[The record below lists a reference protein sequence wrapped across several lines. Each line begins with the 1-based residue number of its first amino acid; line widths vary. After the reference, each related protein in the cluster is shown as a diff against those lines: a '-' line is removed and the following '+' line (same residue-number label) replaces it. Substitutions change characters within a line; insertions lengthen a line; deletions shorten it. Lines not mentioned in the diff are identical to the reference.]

1 MGFVIHGNLA
11 STGHGMDFELVK
23 LISQNVL
30 SKWIRECTNCNC
42 LAIKN
47 ELTLIL
53 SNFIENRF
61 VWLSKRGSDG
71 FRCDCGLWSGMNQFS
86 EFSAFFPSIFPSF
99 LPSSLFSYVLLES
112 LHQPVSLSLIIS
124 ELLSLYLK
132 FWMRPL
138 SKGRF
143 NFEQVIVA
151 ITGHGNKIVWIC
163 NTSIKSSMFAAFI
176 KMNCVYDLKY
186 ICRTWE
192 SKIVSSHSQNMGPF
206 QKIRLRLLPCNVL
219 MRDSIYLSFSF
230 IFCLCLG
237 EHLFLLSAI
246 NFMVNAIVVNWI
258 VIPTL
263 KCVV

>member
-86 EFSAFFPSIFPSF
+86 EFSAVFPSISPSF
-99 LPSSLFSYVLLES
+99 FTIFTLFVCFAW
-112 LHQPVSLSLIIS
+112 IITS
-124 ELLSLYLK
+124 ACVPFSHYLG
-132 FWMRPL
+132 FALTL
-138 SKGRF
+138 SKIL
-143 NFEQVIVA
+143 N
-151 ITGHGNKIVWIC
+151 
-163 NTSIKSSMFAAFI
+163 AA
-176 KMNCVYDLKY
+176 V
-186 ICRTWE
+186 
-192 SKIVSSHSQNMGPF
+192 
-206 QKIRLRLLPCNVL
+206 
-219 MRDSIYLSFSF
+219 
-230 IFCLCLG
+230 
-237 EHLFLLSAI
+237 
-246 NFMVNAIVVNWI
+246 
-258 VIPTL
+258 
-263 KCVV
+263 

>member
-1 MGFVIHGNLA
+1 MCFVIHGNLA
-11 STGHGMDFELVK
+11 STGHGMDFKLVK

-53 SNFIENRF
+53 SNFIENHF

-71 FRCDCGLWSGMNQFS
+71 FRCDCRLWSGINQFS
-86 EFSAFFPSIFPSF
+86 EFSVFFPFISPSL

-112 LHQPVSLSLIIS
+112 SLQPESLALIIS
-124 ELLSLYLK
+124 DLLLLYLK

-163 NTSIKSSMFAAFI
+163 NTGIKSSMFAAFI

-206 QKIRLRLLPCNVL
+206 QKIRLLPCNVL
-219 MRDSIYLSFSF
+219 MRKSIYLSFSF
-230 IFCLCLG
+230 IFCLCLV
-237 EHLFLLSAI
+237 EHLFLLGAI
-246 NFMVNAIVVNWI
+246 NFMVNAIVANWI

>member
-1 MGFVIHGNLA
+1 MWLW
-11 STGHGMDFELVK
+11 TL
-23 LISQNVL
+23 
-30 SKWIRECTNCNC
+30 KW
-42 LAIKN
+42 N
-47 ELTLIL
+47 ESI
-53 SNFIENRF
+53 FGIF
-61 VWLSKRGSDG
+61 
-71 FRCDCGLWSGMNQFS
+71 C
-86 EFSAFFPSIFPSF
+86 FFPSIFSSS
-99 LPSSLFSYVLLES
+99 LQQSLFSYVLLES
-112 LHQPVSLSLIIS
+112 SHQSMPLSFIIS
-124 ELLSLYLK
+124 ALLSLYLK
-132 FWMRPL
+132 FRMQPL

-143 NFEQVIVA
+143 NFEQVIGA

-192 SKIVSSHSQNMGPF
+192 SKIVSSHSQNMEPF

-219 MRDSIYLSFSF
+219 MRESIYLSFSF
-230 IFCLCLG
+230 IFCLCLV
-237 EHLFLLSAI
+237 EHLFLLGAI